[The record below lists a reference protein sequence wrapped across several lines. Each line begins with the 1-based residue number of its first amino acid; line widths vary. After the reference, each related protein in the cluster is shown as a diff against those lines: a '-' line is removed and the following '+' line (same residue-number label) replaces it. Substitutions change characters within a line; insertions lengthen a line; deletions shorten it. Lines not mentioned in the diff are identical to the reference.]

1 MSKNS
6 CEIIKD
12 LLPLYID
19 NVCSPESQK
28 MVQEHL
34 AECPE
39 CQQTVQSMRKDYIES
54 AVNTEKESIL
64 NHHAKAE
71 RSAAWKAGTI
81 IAYLLCIPIGAITM
95 VSAAGQTTWGVMP
108 IVLFAMLLVASVTVV
123 PLMSKQN
130 RFSRSV
136 LCATASILLIEFF
149 VFLSIGESFAKAA
162 VPTLFGL
169 SVLFLPFV
177 IKNTE
182 LPFNKV
188 ENKFVFIMGW
198 DTALFFLTIFVV
210 MLPSTRDAAFNE
222 GMVTSVFLIFAV
234 WVIAGI
240 SKISNSNLT
249 TTLKIICSL
258 IVTAIG
264 IAFLQEAFYNINLS
278 ISGFLFNIVHWSPS
292 AWISNIVLTLISSS
306 IFISSILIL
315 VKTAKNIYE
324 EGPM

>member
-1 MSKNS
+1 
-6 CEIIKD
+6 
-12 LLPLYID
+12 
-19 NVCSPESQK
+19 
-28 MVQEHL
+28 
-34 AECPE
+34 
-39 CQQTVQSMRKDYIES
+39 
-54 AVNTEKESIL
+54 
-64 NHHAKAE
+64 
-71 RSAAWKAGTI
+71 
-81 IAYLLCIPIGAITM
+81 
-95 VSAAGQTTWGVMP
+95 
-108 IVLFAMLLVASVTVV
+108 
-123 PLMSKQN
+123 MSKQN